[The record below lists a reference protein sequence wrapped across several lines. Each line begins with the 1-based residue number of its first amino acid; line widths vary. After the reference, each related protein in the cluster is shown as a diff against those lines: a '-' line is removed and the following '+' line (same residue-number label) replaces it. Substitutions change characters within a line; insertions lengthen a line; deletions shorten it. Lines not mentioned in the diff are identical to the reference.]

1 MLDNLVGTY
10 LFNMQDM
17 CQLSRSNSDF
27 AIICE
32 GVTIPCHQIFLSN
45 SSKVFAEKI
54 EADHM
59 ENNGTD
65 EKVVK
70 KGALDVPCSAFVGKN
85 LLRFIYTGELD
96 RKALENDAEVFL
108 KLGDLFDMESLKDIA
123 ERKMMENLNI
133 DNMVKFFLARK
144 RYRAERLW
152 MKAKISSNVTFEN

>member
-32 GVTIPCHQIFLSN
+32 GVTTPCHQIFLSN
-45 SSKVFAEKI
+45 SSKVFAEEI

-59 ENNGTD
+59 GINGTD

-70 KGALDVPCSAFVGKN
+70 KGVLDVPCSAFVKKN
-85 LLRFIYTGELD
+85 LLRFIYTRELD
-96 RKALENDAEVFL
+96 RKALENDAESF
-108 KLGDLFDMESLKDIA
+108 
-123 ERKMMENLNI
+123 
-133 DNMVKFFLARK
+133 
-144 RYRAERLW
+144 
-152 MKAKISSNVTFEN
+152 

>member
-1 MLDNLVGTY
+1 MGTY

-17 CQLSRSNSDF
+17 CQLSCSNSDF

-70 KGALDVPCSAFVGKN
+70 KGVLDVPCSAFVGKTCYD
-85 LLRFIYTGELD
+85 LSTP
-96 RKALENDAEVFL
+96 ENWIVRL
-108 KLGDLFDMESLKDIA
+108 Q
-123 ERKMMENLNI
+123 KMMQ
-133 DNMVKFFLARK
+133 KSF
-144 RYRAERLW
+144 
-152 MKAKISSNVTFEN
+152 

>member
-1 MLDNLVGTY
+1 MLDNMVGTY

-45 SSKVFAEKI
+45 SSKVFAEEI

-59 ENNGTD
+59 GINGTD

-70 KGALDVPCSAFVGKN
+70 KGVLDVPCSAFVKKTCCDYLYQRIG
-85 LLRFIYTGELD
+85 
-96 RKALENDAEVFL
+96 
-108 KLGDLFDMESLKDIA
+108 S
-123 ERKMMENLNI
+123 
-133 DNMVKFFLARK
+133 
-144 RYRAERLW
+144 
-152 MKAKISSNVTFEN
+152 

>member
-45 SSKVFAEKI
+45 SSKVFAEEI

-59 ENNGTD
+59 GNNGTD

-70 KGALDVPCSAFVGKN
+70 KGVLDVPCSAFVGKKN
-85 LLRFIYTGELD
+85 LLRFIYTRELD
-96 RKALENDAEVFL
+96 RKALENDAESF
-108 KLGDLFDMESLKDIA
+108 
-123 ERKMMENLNI
+123 
-133 DNMVKFFLARK
+133 
-144 RYRAERLW
+144 
-152 MKAKISSNVTFEN
+152 

>member
-1 MLDNLVGTY
+1 MLDYLVGIY

-17 CQLSRSNSDF
+17 CQLSRSNLDF

-70 KGALDVPCSAFVGKN
+70 KGVLDVPCSAFVKKTCCN
-85 LLRFIYTGELD
+85 L
-96 RKALENDAEVFL
+96 
-108 KLGDLFDMESLKDIA
+108 SIA
-123 ERKMMENLNI
+123 ENWI
-133 DNMVKFFLARK
+133 V
-144 RYRAERLW
+144 RL
-152 MKAKISSNVTFEN
+152 

>member
-1 MLDNLVGTY
+1 MIDYLVGTY

-45 SSKVFAEKI
+45 SSKVFAEEI

-59 ENNGTD
+59 GNNGTD

-70 KGALDVPCSAFVGKN
+70 KGVLDVPCSAFVKKN
-85 LLRFIYTGELD
+85 LLRFIYSRELD
-96 RKALENDAEVFL
+96 RKALENDAESL

-123 ERKMMENLNI
+123 ERKNDGKLEHRQYGEILFGQKTLQSRETL
-133 DNMVKFFLARK
+133 DEGK
-144 RYRAERLW
+144 RFHQ
-152 MKAKISSNVTFEN
+152 M